1 MKDSIIERLNE
12 LKRHTFYEILDLQ
25 GRVFVFVRYSEDV
38 IIGRRG
44 FLPEEKDNGLILV
57 FNKHMTFQWSDK
69 GITASLIFGS
79 AVEKCFIPSAN
90 IISVYSPELNLQ
102 LTLVH
107 EQGEGEEKEE
117 EKVKEEETAAEELDN
132 VVKVD
137 FKKKK

>member
-1 MKDSIIERLNE
+1 MVQSLCFSHKSIAQRGFE
-12 LKRHTFYEILDLQ
+12 LF
-25 GRVFVFVRYSEDV
+25 RYSDDV
-38 IIGRRG
+38 VIGRRG

-57 FNKHMTFQWSDK
+57 FNKHMTFQWNEQ

-107 EQGEGEEKEE
+107 EQGENQDKENEAAKEE
-117 EKVKEEETAAEELDN
+117 ERTVEHIDN

-137 FKKKK
+137 FKRKK